1 MTAVANAAS
10 PERPG
15 TKPVPWRRLT
25 WVAWRQHRAGLTLFV
40 ALIGLTVIAMAL
52 TGFVLH
58 PAGPRV
64 FSAAPHSL
72 WPLYD
77 ATDTSLRLV
86 LPLTP
91 VLAGLFLGAPLVAR
105 EIETGTARFAW
116 VQGAG
121 RTRWLIANV
130 VPAAALLVVIAL
142 GLGLEFR
149 WWVTPL
155 LPRDWSWRP
164 DLFGLNPLPFVGW
177 ILLGFSLAVFLG
189 AAIRRTVPAMAATLA
204 CYLPLMYLVATTW
217 RRAYLPPLHRAAAQ
231 PIFTPGGGYGYAMY
245 WGNRSTPGPNI
256 LSTAL
261 GWPSGRL
268 LANSGLRRLVRLAK
282 YAGCAV
288 LPVLAN
294 VFLEA
299 RSWLANSR
307 RERFF
312 SH

>member
-1 MTAVANAAS
+1 MTRRRERGQPRTPGHQARSVAAAD
-10 PERPG
+10 
-15 TKPVPWRRLT
+15 L
-25 WVAWRQHRAGLTLFV
+25 VAWRQHRAGLTVFV
-40 ALIGLTVIAMAL
+40 ALIGLTVIAMA
-52 TGFVLH
+52 
-58 PAGPRV
+58 R
-64 FSAAPHSL
+64 
-72 WPLYD
+72 
-77 ATDTSLRLV
+77 
-86 LPLTP
+86 
-91 VLAGLFLGAPLVAR
+91 
-105 EIETGTARFAW
+105 ETGTARFAW

-121 RTRWLIANV
+121 RTRWLIATA
-130 VPAAALLVVIAL
+130 VPAAALLVLIAL

-177 ILLGFSLAVFLG
+177 ILLGFSVAVFLG

-217 RRAYLPPLHRAAAQ
+217 RRAYLPPLHRATAQ

-268 LANSGLRRLVRLAK
+268 LANSGLRGLV
-282 YAGCAV
+282 
-288 LPVLAN
+288 
-294 VFLEA
+294 EA
-299 RSWLANSR
+299 RQVRGLR
-307 RERFF
+307 RPAG
-312 SH
+312 SGQCLP